1 MAESTGDPAVAG
13 SETHGKPVASPET
26 TEIIEAEASEAPE
39 LRRHGGHRPS
49 PFPHNSVPQ
58 LLKGPGRCACAAPIA
73 DSRIGRQCGC
83 DRALLRHAPSRI
95 PGFAKHGRI
104 RQARTWADAASRP
117 ARSAAS
123 APCPL
128 HVGNRRCSSERTQPR
143 FGCVGKLQLPGHLA
157 WRLTTR
163 ARAGRCTNSGLS
175 APGISAEGETEDSE
189 AGDGKSSA

>member
-58 LLKGPGRCACAAPIA
+58 LLKRPGRCACAAPIA

-123 APCPL
+123 ADHLPPARRESTL
-128 HVGNRRCSSERTQPR
+128 LVGTYATSLRMRGEAATSRASGLE
-143 FGCVGKLQLPGHLA
+143 VDD
-157 WRLTTR
+157 
-163 ARAGRCTNSGLS
+163 ARASLS
-175 APGISAEGETEDSE
+175 LHELRSISAWNIG
-189 AGDGKSSA
+189 